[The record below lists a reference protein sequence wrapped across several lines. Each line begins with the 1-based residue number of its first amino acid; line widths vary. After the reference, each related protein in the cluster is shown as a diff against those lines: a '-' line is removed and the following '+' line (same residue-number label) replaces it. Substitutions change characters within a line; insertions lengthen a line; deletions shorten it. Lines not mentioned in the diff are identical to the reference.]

1 MTAAFFDGY
10 DDDDG
15 DNDDN
20 ANDANSLVACALLL
34 RHCYW
39 MRVSSTAPSFCRLL
53 EKTML
58 PLSRG

>member
-20 ANDANSLVACALLL
+20 ANDENSLAAIQQRYGGVGRLVLLL
-34 RHCYW
+34 WLVC
-39 MRVSSTAPSFCRLL
+39 
-53 EKTML
+53 
-58 PLSRG
+58 